1 MNTCGASDIKAT
13 LSVSVGEI
21 TYNPASYTLTS
32 LAKDVEF
39 SGSSSGEIRLV
50 YTNNSKKAIY
60 IKSIE
65 VTYEETSTGKTSTT
79 LSFGATSSTTLEVGN
94 TFTLPVPTLKAGDET
109 LTGKTFSYTSS
120 APTVATVNETTGE
133 VTALAEGTTTI
144 TAKYAGDDTYA
155 ASSAD
160 YTVNV
165 KKVYTS
171 LADLKKAI
179 TATEA
184 TFNLRL
190 TDAVVSYVNGSNV
203 YLEDA
208 TGGILVYY
216 YNAANDFKAGQKL
229 NGDVQVKAKT
239 YYSLNEITSWKPA
252 SSLSVV
258 EGAEIPL
265 TTLTLAGL
273 VANYDRYESC
283 RVKVEN
289 VTVTSG
295 TTGQG
300 QSGTISQNETD
311 ITLRTNA
318 YILTT
323 KNDVI
328 DVTGFPGV
336 YNTGKQLNVWSQS
349 DIVVKKGLAATTLSF
364 DTETTE
370 FTVEKG
376 QESSF
381 TAPKATV
388 KDADGKVVEG
398 AVVTYESD
406 NSAVAAVDGNGNV
419 TFGSELGTAVITAN
433 YAGDDTHKAAAP
445 ISYTIVYGK
454 VPTVMAYAAETA
466 TAHVG
471 DKNFTAP
478 TLTLTA
484 NGEDILAGKTITY
497 TSDNENVAMVDEDG
511 TVELMDEEGTAKITA
526 TFAGDDTYT
535 EASASFTLTVTDPNK
550 KEVTFDFTKPED
562 YGYQASTSSDADK
575 GNVAEGSTI
584 VSGNITITN
593 IKNGST
599 STRFWN
605 HQDLRVYEDG
615 IFTVSAPAGVTIK
628 KIEIAAPK
636 GASNLTTD
644 VETYTSTGGT
654 YGIWEGAASSVKFTA
669 SDAVRMTSVTVTYG
683 EKTYDY
689 TFDDTKD
696 CTPPLV
702 ENKSVKITRKRA
714 KDQLNTICLP
724 FDLSAEQI
732 ATTFGEGTEV
742 YEFDGV
748 LESVLYFKTVTS
760 TNATMPYLIK
770 PAEDKSELTFDKIE
784 LIADYPA
791 STSIEDEGFQLI
803 GTYSPATLA
812 TDGTNLFLAAGA
824 QLKKPSTNGNTIKG
838 FRAYFK
844 VPAGTSDAKLSFGGI
859 DTSIDSVTIDGMSL
873 KADGQ
878 VYNLNGQRVGSS
890 LNGLAKGIYLMNGK
904 KYVVR

>member
-1 MNTCGASDIKAT
+1 MGTTNKQRLDVNY
-13 LSVSVGEI
+13 LSV
-21 TYNPASYTLTS
+21 TYSEKGGTH
-32 LAKDVEF
+32 
-39 SGSSSGEIRLV
+39 
-50 YTNNSKKAIY
+50 
-60 IKSIE
+60 
-65 VTYEETSTGKTSTT
+65 KTSTT

-109 LTGKTFSYTSS
+109 LTGKTFTYTSS
-120 APTVATVNETTGE
+120 APTIATVNETTGE
-133 VTALAEGTTTI
+133 VTALAEGTATI

-179 TATEA
+179 TASEA

-190 TDAVVSYVNGSNV
+190 TNAVVSYVNGSNV

-229 NGDVQVKAKT
+229 NGDVAVKANT

-265 TTLTLAGL
+265 TTLTLADL
-273 VANYDRYESC
+273 VANYNRYESC

-295 TTGQG
+295 TTGQN
-300 QSGTISQNETD
+300 QSGTISQDGTD
-311 ITLRTNA
+311 IILRTNA
-318 YILTT
+318 YIITT
-323 KNDVI
+323 KDEVI

-336 YNTGKQLNVWSQS
+336 YNTGKRFNVWSQD
-349 DIVVKKGLAATTLSF
+349 DIIVKKLTSTTLSF

-370 FTVEKG
+370 FTVKKG

-388 KDADGKVVEG
+388 KDADGKVVES
-398 AVVTYESD
+398 AVVTYKSD
-406 NSAVAAVDGNGNV
+406 NSAVAAVDDNGDV

-471 DKNFTAP
+471 DKDFTAP

-497 TSDNENVAMVDEDG
+497 TSDNENVAMVDEKNG
-511 TVELMDEEGTAKITA
+511 TVVLMDEEGTAKITA

-599 STRFWN
+599 PTRFWN
-605 HQDLRVYEDG
+605 DQDLRVYEDG

-628 KIEIAAPK
+628 KIEIAASK

-696 CTPPLV
+696 CTPTLD
-702 ENKSVKITRKRA
+702 ENKSVKITRKMA

-732 ATTFGEGTEV
+732 AATFGEGTEV
-742 YEFDGV
+742 YEFLGV
-748 LESVLYFKTVTS
+748 ENSMLYFMSADKMK
-760 TNATMPYLIK
+760 ATKPYLIK

-784 LIADYPA
+784 VIADYPA
-791 STSIEDEGFQLI
+791 STSEEYEGFQLI

-824 QLKKPSTNGNTIKG
+824 QLKKPSTTGNTIKG

-859 DTSIDSVTIDGMSL
+859 DTSIDSVTIDGQRL
-873 KADGQ
+873 KTDGQ

>member
-1 MNTCGASDIKAT
+1 M
-13 LSVSVGEI
+13 
-21 TYNPASYTLTS
+21 
-32 LAKDVEF
+32 
-39 SGSSSGEIRLV
+39 
-50 YTNNSKKAIY
+50 
-60 IKSIE
+60 
-65 VTYEETSTGKTSTT
+65 
-79 LSFGATSSTTLEVGN
+79 EVGN

-311 ITLRTNA
+311 IILRTNA
-318 YILTT
+318 YIITT
-323 KNDVI
+323 KDEVI
-328 DVTGFPGV
+328 DVTGFPDV
-336 YNTGKQLNVWSQS
+336 FNTGKRLNVWSQD

-370 FTVEKG
+370 FTVKKG

-398 AVVTYESD
+398 AVVTYKSD
-406 NSAVAAVDGNGNV
+406 NSAVAAVDDNGNV

-471 DKNFTAP
+471 DKDFTAP

-497 TSDNENVAMVDEDG
+497 TSDNEEVASVDKDG
-511 TVELMDEEGTAKITA
+511 TVVLMYEEGTAKITA

-550 KEVTFDFTKPED
+550 KEVTFDFSTM
-562 YGYQASTSSDADK
+562 GYENAQEVYEVSQDGFSLVLTEGGTNAPKYYDNDK
-575 GNVAEGSTI
+575 T
-584 VSGNITITN
+584 
-593 IKNGST
+593 
-599 STRFWN
+599 
-605 HQDLRVYEDG
+605 LRVYRNG
-615 IFTVSAPAGVTIK
+615 GTMTVSAPAGVTIK
-628 KIEIAAPK
+628 KIEIAAEK
-636 GASNLTTD
+636 GAQTLTAD
-644 VETYTSTGGT
+644 PNTYTSTSAKSGV
-654 YGIWEGAASSVKFTA
+654 WEGSASAVTFTVG
-669 SDAVRMTSVTVTYG
+669 STNLQMTSVTVTYG

-696 CTPPLV
+696 CTLTLD
-702 ENKSVKITRKRA
+702 ENKSVKITRKMA

-742 YEFDGV
+742 YEFLGV
-748 LESVLYFKTVTS
+748 ENSVLYFMTADEMY
-760 TNATMPYLIK
+760 ATKPYLIK
-770 PAEDKSELTFDKIE
+770 PAEDKSELTFDKVDIYGE
-784 LIADYPA
+784 PA
-791 STSIEDEGFQLI
+791 SSEADKDFQLI

-824 QLKKPSTNGNTIKG
+824 QLKKPSTTGNTIKG

>member
-1 MNTCGASDIKAT
+1 MGTTNKQRLDVNY
-13 LSVSVGEI
+13 LSV
-21 TYNPASYTLTS
+21 TYSEKGGTH
-32 LAKDVEF
+32 
-39 SGSSSGEIRLV
+39 
-50 YTNNSKKAIY
+50 
-60 IKSIE
+60 
-65 VTYEETSTGKTSTT
+65 KTSTT

-109 LTGKTFSYTSS
+109 LTGKTFTYTSS
-120 APTVATVNETTGE
+120 APTIATVNETTGE
-133 VTALAEGTTTI
+133 VTALAEGTATI

-179 TATEA
+179 TASEA

-190 TDAVVSYVNGSNV
+190 TNAVVSYVNGSNV

-229 NGDVQVKAKT
+229 NGDVAVKANT

-265 TTLTLAGL
+265 TTLTLADL
-273 VANYDRYESC
+273 VANYNRYESC

-295 TTGQG
+295 TTGQN
-300 QSGTISQNETD
+300 QSGTISQDGTD
-311 ITLRTNA
+311 IILRTNA
-318 YILTT
+318 YIITT
-323 KNDVI
+323 KDEVI

-336 YNTGKQLNVWSQS
+336 YNTGKRFNVWSQD
-349 DIVVKKGLAATTLSF
+349 DIIVKKLTSTTLSF

-370 FTVEKG
+370 FTVKKG

-388 KDADGKVVEG
+388 KDADDKVVEG

-406 NSAVAAVDGNGNV
+406 NSAVAAVDDNGDV

-471 DKNFTAP
+471 DKNITAP

-497 TSDNENVAMVDEDG
+497 TSDNEEVALVDEDG
-511 TVELMDEEGTAKITA
+511 TVMLMDKEGTAKITA

-550 KEVTFDFTKPED
+550 KEVTFDFSTMGYENAQEVYEVSQDGFSLVLTKGGTNAPKYYD
-562 YGYQASTSSDADK
+562 NDK
-575 GNVAEGSTI
+575 T
-584 VSGNITITN
+584 
-593 IKNGST
+593 
-599 STRFWN
+599 
-605 HQDLRVYEDG
+605 LRVYRNG
-615 IFTVSAPAGVTIK
+615 GTMTVSAPAGVTIK
-628 KIEIAAPK
+628 KIEIAAAQ
-636 GASNLTTD
+636 GAKTLSADLDIYTFTD
-644 VETYTSTGGT
+644 DKSGV
-654 YGIWEGAASSVKFTA
+654 WEGSASAVKFTVGSTA
-669 SDAVRMTSVTVTYG
+669 LWMTSVTVTYG

-696 CTPPLV
+696 CTPTLD
-702 ENKSVKITRKRA
+702 ENKSVKITRKMA

-732 ATTFGEGTEV
+732 AATFGEGTEV
-742 YEFDGV
+742 YEFLGV
-748 LESVLYFKTVTS
+748 ENSMLYFMSADKMK
-760 TNATMPYLIK
+760 ATKPYLIK

-784 LIADYPA
+784 VIADYPA
-791 STSIEDEGFQLI
+791 STSEEYEGFQLI

-824 QLKKPSTNGNTIKG
+824 QLKKPSTTGNTIKG

-859 DTSIDSVTIDGMSL
+859 DTSIDSVTIDGQRL
-873 KADGQ
+873 KTDGQ